1 MADFKI
7 ALAWVLR
14 NEGTAAKP
22 YDNDRS
28 DSGNWIGQKL
38 VQIPGGGQELRW
50 VAEIGVGIVAGTKW
64 GITALEVREYYGRPI
79 TADDVKNMPDAVRDE
94 IYARKYWRVIRGDEI
109 NDQETANEIMDF
121 GVNTGVVNGIKKW
134 QRAQGL
140 PETGEMDELTM
151 QNINE

>member
-22 YDNDRS
+22 YDNDRD

-38 VQIPGGGQELRW
+38 VDGVLKW
-50 VAEIGVGIVAGTKW
+50 VAEIGIGIVAGTKW

-79 TADDVKNMPDAVRDE
+79 TADYVKNMPDSVRDE

-121 GVNTGVVNGIKKW
+121 SVNTGVVNGIKKW

-140 PETGEMDELTM
+140 EETGKMDTITM